1 MDLNFNLIMSK
12 FLRIKNKI
20 SQEKRRI
27 KEISIANIGSLK
39 ESSYMKQIQL
49 NILRKMVF

>member
-20 SQEKRRI
+20 SQEK
-27 KEISIANIGSLK
+27 
-39 ESSYMKQIQL
+39 MKKS
-49 NILRKMVF
+49 RKLVLQTLGA